1 MPYVIEKVGTKYCVK
16 STPSGRTHG
25 CHDTREKALKQQ
37 RALYRNAP
45 PSEHSSDESSTLPPM
60 TALPSESAKEAA
72 EAMTK
77 LVEGSPFAVEVE
89 ISKEMLMDAV
99 KETMESRMSNGL
111 AVAPADQAQ
120 AAAEGAAMWEGILA
134 FEGAPTDDRRYLMPG
149 EISHRELPLS
159 LMVMTITDEGHKG
172 AQLGGKINEIW
183 REEREDGVVEIWGR
197 GPFDS
202 SEFGKEAARL
212 VSEEFLTGV
221 SIDLAVTEVLTLDPE
236 TYEPV
241 DQEALGLEELLAADF
256 ITGVKGSI
264 MGATL
269 VPFAAFE
276 DTRVTVVTASAMHV
290 VEGASWVNDQAER
303 FAALVAAAG
312 PVKPPRGWFED
323 PLLTELTPLT
333 ITKDGRVYGHLAD
346 WDGCHTGFQGVCVPP
361 FRSYT
366 NYAYFNV
373 GEIETDTGEC
383 MPCGKIMFCMEGN
396 GHASV
401 DESMGVEQVQRYY
414 DDATKVGAFVRAG
427 ADRFGT
433 WLAGALRP
441 GLNDIEV
448 QHLRTHPP
456 SGDWRPIKGG
466 PSELV
471 AAFSVPVPG
480 FPISRGRALVASAGG
495 DITAIISGP
504 LTVDVDEAG
513 YRRKRRLKK
522 VMLGMRLHNA
532 IGPKS
537 MTREEMLVAFA
548 DGFKNYTAEQRRKM
562 AKAGTAMPDGSYPI
576 ADCEDAANARQAIG
590 RAPESKRSA
599 VQAHIN
605 KRVKVLGC
613 SKPE

>member
-1 MPYVIEKVGTKYCVK
+1 MAVDTNKLWYFTGPSDWTPNLMSMNAATGPVIAEVSSAFLEEVKEELEKRIEDPGVASATV
-16 STPSGRTHG
+16 
-25 CHDTREKALKQQ
+25 
-37 RALYRNAP
+37 
-45 PSEHSSDESSTLPPM
+45 SSKF
-60 TALPSESAKEAA
+60 AVAA
-72 EAMTK
+72 EEQ
-77 LVEGSPFAVEVE
+77 VE
-89 ISKEMLMDAV
+89 
-99 KETMESRMSNGL
+99 
-111 AVAPADQAQ
+111 APE
-120 AAAEGAAMWEGILA
+120 EGGAIWEGLLA
-134 FEGAPTDDRRYLMPG
+134 MEGEPTSDRRYLMPG

-159 LMVMTITDEGHKG
+159 LMVMTVTDEGHKG
-172 AQLGGKINEIW
+172 AQLGGKITEIW
-183 REEREDGVVEIWGR
+183 RVERDDGVTEIWGR

-202 SEFGKEAARL
+202 SDFGREAARL

-221 SIDLAVTEVLTLDPE
+221 SIDLAVSEVLTLDPD
-236 TYEPV
+236 TFEPI

-256 ITGVKGSI
+256 LTGVKGSI

-276 DTRVTVVTASAMHV
+276 DTRVTVVTASAMTV
-290 VEGASWVNDQAER
+290 VEGAKWVNDQAEQ

-312 PVKPPRGWFED
+312 PVKPPKKWFED

-373 GEIETDTGEC
+373 GEIETDVGEC

-396 GHASV
+396 GHAST
-401 DESMGVEQVQRYY
+401 DEGMGIEDVQRYY

-441 GLNDIEV
+441 GLNDLEV

-471 AAFSVPVPG
+471 AAFSVPIPG

-495 DITAIISGP
+495 DITAIISAP
-504 LTVDVDEAG
+504 LVVSGDMG
-513 YRRKRRLKK
+513 YKRRRRKKI
-522 VMLGMRLHNA
+522 MLGMRLHNA
-532 IGPKS
+532 LGERPTPK
-537 MTREEMLVAFA
+537 
-548 DGFKNYTAEQRRKM
+548 
-562 AKAGTAMPDGSYPI
+562 
-576 ADCEDAANARQAIG
+576 AAIRQARMKELADSG
-590 RAPESKRSA
+590 SGPSSPVA
-599 VQAHIN
+599 
-605 KRVKVLGC
+605 
-613 SKPE
+613 